1 MESEEVLLQ
10 AGAMNIVKLGQ
21 YGEGR
26 DRSKKGSEGPPPS
39 PCSGR
44 DRAWPALVLGAAG
57 WRVQVHDRQCVGRGE
72 KGADELLGGLG

>member
-26 DRSKKGSEGPPPS
+26 DRSKKGSEGPPVPLLRQGQGLA
-39 PCSGR
+39 CSG
-44 DRAWPALVLGAAG
+44 LGSGRMAG
-57 WRVQVHDRQCVGRGE
+57 A
-72 KGADELLGGLG
+72 GA